1 MRAQPRR
8 GVVRCVAFAA
18 AIAALSAQ
26 PRVDHLQDASAIL
39 EQWLGPPP
47 SPSPSA
53 VRVTPRRPAALMETE
68 RDTALRLARQWW
80 PQPAVAMTEGASQY
94 VANHVVA
101 ALFDQAFGRAG
112 AGVMSIAMFG
122 GTRVTAFP
130 QLRYDG
136 PAAGLDRSRLNEP
149 AARVALALASIER
162 MAGRPRLIA
171 GLRAAVAA
179 QPADDAVAI
188 RALSDGLGQEVGWLF
203 DAALDPEKIMDYA
216 IDSVTVAGC
225 GAQCERVTVEVTHRG
240 TASFSPLEIRALFA
254 DGQSASA
261 VWDGQGA
268 SKRFAFEGPARP
280 VRVDVDP
287 GHFNLLDTNL
297 IDQQR
302 SMGGATNV
310 SVAKWAARWVVWLQ
324 DALLVYTTIV

>member
-18 AIAALSAQ
+18 AVIAALSAQ
-26 PRVDHLQDASAIL
+26 PRVDRLQDASAIL

-171 GLRAAVAA
+171 ALRAAVAA
-179 QPADDAVAI
+179 QPADDAAAI

-216 IDSVTVAGC
+216 
-225 GAQCERVTVEVTHRG
+225 
-240 TASFSPLEIRALFA
+240 IRALFA

-310 SVAKWAARWVVWLQ
+310 SIAKWAARWVVWLQ